1 MRDAS
6 RMPKKSSN
14 SKIRGV
20 VAENVRYGRT
30 MRRWSQEQLA
40 ELAGLHRTGL
50 GALERAEAAAT
61 VDSVAAIALA
71 MGVEPHV
78 LLMAPR
84 DAQPLILQAKETEV
98 RTAL

>member
-6 RMPKKSSN
+6 RMPKKSSD
-14 SKIRGV
+14 SKIREV

-61 VDSVAAIALA
+61 VDSVASLAAAI
-71 MGVEPHV
+71 GVPAHV
-78 LLMAPR
+78 LLMSPGEAHPI
-84 DAQPLILQAKETEV
+84 ILQAW
-98 RTAL
+98 TARNGKSG